1 MYNRTP
7 YNKTTYNRTT
17 SIVFEWLATANAETD
32 TSATLKI
39 IRYLDGSAA
48 AVATASGVFVRVLLP
63 SALAEAEA
71 GSVGDYIRTL
81 FFSALAEAVATASGT
96 GVSTY
101 GSVTMVIEGV
111 NMVAGDELI
120 IDTEHMTVTLNGANI
135 IDRVSDDSAFF
146 KLQPGQGAAYA
157 ALGKIYVYEE
167 NWQEAIN
174 VLEPLT
180 QNPYTYKLVED
191 FNWNF
196 DDTHENNA
204 ESIFEL
210 LIEDVGGTDLWGDGE
225 NINSTQSNT
234 RPKEYAAAEVG
245 GWYEANPTQ
254 QIMDIFWKEKDKDGN
269 FDYRARCSVA
279 WDYEGCTYYQ
289 RPFRE
294 VFAQD
299 KWKTYWIL
307 KYQNWKTQKDEP
319 APPKSFI
326 NERAIRYADVLLML
340 AEAYMNK
347 GALDTSIGY
356 INQIRRRANLN
367 DYSGPITKEGVFE
380 DLVHQRAIEFFVE
393 GERFYDLRRWGL
405 LEQTLKTCDDTR
417 YKNYQTGKSG
427 NINKFNYFPIPAK
440 ELDTN
445 PLCTPSEGW

>member
-1 MYNRTP
+1 MF
-7 YNKTTYNRTT
+7 
-17 SIVFEWLATANAETD
+17 IAW
-32 TSATLKI
+32 
-39 IRYLDGSAA
+39 
-48 AVATASGVFVRVLLP
+48 
-63 SALAEAEA
+63 
-71 GSVGDYIRTL
+71 
-81 FFSALAEAVATASGT
+81 
-96 GVSTY
+96 
-101 GSVTMVIEGV
+101 
-111 NMVAGDELI
+111 
-120 IDTEHMTVTLNGANI
+120 
-135 IDRVSDDSAFF
+135 
-146 KLQPGQGAAYA
+146 
-157 ALGKIYVYEE
+157 
-167 NWQEAIN
+167 
-174 VLEPLT
+174 
-180 QNPYTYKLVED
+180 
-191 FNWNF
+191 
-196 DDTHENNA
+196 ENNA

>member
-1 MYNRTP
+1 M
-7 YNKTTYNRTT
+7 
-17 SIVFEWLATANAETD
+17 A
-32 TSATLKI
+32 
-39 IRYLDGSAA
+39 
-48 AVATASGVFVRVLLP
+48 
-63 SALAEAEA
+63 
-71 GSVGDYIRTL
+71 
-81 FFSALAEAVATASGT
+81 
-96 GVSTY
+96 
-101 GSVTMVIEGV
+101 
-111 NMVAGDELI
+111 
-120 IDTEHMTVTLNGANI
+120 
-135 IDRVSDDSAFF
+135 
-146 KLQPGQGAAYA
+146 
-157 ALGKIYVYEE
+157 
-167 NWQEAIN
+167 
-174 VLEPLT
+174 
-180 QNPYTYKLVED
+180 
-191 FNWNF
+191 
-196 DDTHENNA
+196 
-204 ESIFEL
+204 
-210 LIEDVGGTDLWGDGE
+210 
-225 NINSTQSNT
+225 
-234 RPKEYAAAEVG
+234 
-245 GWYEANPTQ
+245 
-254 QIMDIFWKEKDKDGN
+254 
-269 FDYRARCSVA
+269 C
-279 WDYEGCTYYQ
+279 DYEGCTYYQ

-417 YKNYQTGKSG
+417 YKNYQTGKSD
-427 NINKFNYFPIPAK
+427 NIYKVNYFPIPAK

>member
-146 KLQPGQGAAYA
+146 KLQPGENDRAA
-157 ALGKIYVYEE
+157 
-167 NWQEAIN
+167 
-174 VLEPLT
+174 
-180 QNPYTYKLVED
+180 
-191 FNWNF
+191 
-196 DDTHENNA
+196 
-204 ESIFEL
+204 
-210 LIEDVGGTDLWGDGE
+210 
-225 NINSTQSNT
+225 
-234 RPKEYAAAEVG
+234 RP
-245 GWYEANPTQ
+245 
-254 QIMDIFWKEKDKDGN
+254 
-269 FDYRARCSVA
+269 
-279 WDYEGCTYYQ
+279 
-289 RPFRE
+289 
-294 VFAQD
+294 
-299 KWKTYWIL
+299 
-307 KYQNWKTQKDEP
+307 
-319 APPKSFI
+319 
-326 NERAIRYADVLLML
+326 
-340 AEAYMNK
+340 
-347 GALDTSIGY
+347 
-356 INQIRRRANLN
+356 
-367 DYSGPITKEGVFE
+367 
-380 DLVHQRAIEFFVE
+380 
-393 GERFYDLRRWGL
+393 
-405 LEQTLKTCDDTR
+405 QTLKSCGKIGGYNGKAADFQPR
-417 YKNYQTGKSG
+417 YEAARLPRQRARRRLR
-427 NINKFNYFPIPAK
+427 PR
-440 ELDTN
+440 D
-445 PLCTPSEGW
+445 

>member
-1 MYNRTP
+1 MLRIARADEVDFRNDISDVYTVNRFTNSNTNSLTQGMFYQFYNALYRT
-7 YNKTTYNRTT
+7 N
-17 SIVFEWLATANAETD
+17 SIMQKLEEKKEQFSTDFQNSVKGECLFIRGFYLFQLAKEFKDAP
-32 TSATLKI
+32 L
-39 IRYLDGSAA
+39 RL
-48 AVATASGVFVRVLLP
+48 TASQSPSTFPLAKSSQADIWAQAKEDLKTAASLLP
-63 SALAEAEA
+63 ITNKI
-71 GSVGDYIRTL
+71 GKPT
-81 FFSALAEAVATASGT
+81 
-96 GVSTY
+96 
-101 GSVTMVIEGV
+101 
-111 NMVAGDELI
+111 
-120 IDTEHMTVTLNGANI
+120 
-135 IDRVSDDSAFF
+135 
-146 KLQPGQGAAYA
+146 QGAAYA

-234 RPKEYAAAEVG
+234 RPREYAAAEVG